1 MDGPS
6 HLPAATV
13 TSDGHDVRCDVTPRT
28 NTGFL
33 PVLLPPVEF
42 ESLFY
47 LPLKVRCLLY
57 QETLVFKQVFF

>member
-6 HLPAATV
+6 HLHATAV
-13 TSDGHDVRCDVTPRT
+13 TSDGHDVRCDVTQRT
-28 NTGFL
+28 NTGVL

-47 LPLKVRCLLY
+47 LHLKVRRLLY
-57 QETLVFKQVFF
+57 QETFVCKQVFF